1 LKHGQNAF
9 ASTAKH
15 VLRGLDGSK
24 PQIENV
30 APMSQI
36 VEIASKLPDPEVAA
50 TKQVQDVAPEPHARP
65 PKPQVKETKAKL
77 TVMSMEYTH
86 DKSGALALLNP
97 WPAHLCASI
106 NADQAPRTNRFRTV
120 E

>member
-1 LKHGQNAF
+1 MWRQSHTPDHPNRK
-9 ASTAKH
+9 SKKRR
-15 VLRGLDGSK
+15 LRS
-24 PQIENV
+24 
-30 APMSQI
+30 
-36 VEIASKLPDPEVAA
+36 
-50 TKQVQDVAPEPHARP
+50 
-65 PKPQVKETKAKL
+65 

-106 NADQAPRTNRFRTV
+106 NADQAPRTNSFRTV